1 MKKLT
6 PKQEK
11 FCQAYIKTGNK
22 SEAYRLAY
30 STSNMKSE
38 TINRKA
44 VELFE
49 NGKISARVSVLK
61 NSLEKE
67 NLYTL
72 KKSVKRDVALIER
85 YEAAL
90 DVLENDKSKDRDVE
104 IAERLI
110 KYIGVQGYNSAQER
124 LSKQHGF
131 YEKDNNQKVI
141 PPRQVI
147 DYKDYKEKQTDD

>member
-1 MKKLT
+1 MSLT

-11 FCQAYIKTGNK
+11 FCQQYVKTGNK
-22 SEAYRLAY
+22 SEAYR
-30 STSNMKSE
+30 SSRMKPE

-49 NGKISARVSVLK
+49 NGNISARVEELK
-61 NSLEKE
+61 NNLEKE

-72 KKSVKRDVALIER
+72 KKSVERDVALIER
-85 YEAAL
+85 YESAL
-90 DVLENDKSKDRDVE
+90 DVLENDKSTE
-104 IAERLI
+104 QEITIAERLI

-131 YEKDNNQKVI
+131 FEKDNKQKAL
-141 PPRQVI
+141 PPRQLV
-147 DYKDYKEKQTDD
+147 DVSNYKNKV